1 MILREL
7 MAPRLDLTAAS
18 RVHLLEPQWNPSLE
32 DQALAR
38 AHRLGQ
44 THPVTTLRYVMRNSI
59 EEVRHHI
66 PLKHGFMGRDY
77 LTCA

>member
-1 MILREL
+1 MT
-7 MAPRLDLTAAS
+7 PRLDLTATS

-44 THPVTTLRYVMRNSI
+44 TQPVTTLRYVMRNSI
-59 EEVRHHI
+59 EEVTSI
-66 PLKHGFMGRDY
+66 TVGRKTPHAEMNRASEHY
-77 LTCA
+77 NFL